1 MSDELEQVG
10 SPCSFPSEQLCMVV
24 SFPSCDTGLYVEL
37 LNAWGGHEVNMYVNC
52 DAWL

>member
-37 LNAWGGHEVNMYVNC
+37 LNAWGRHEVNMYVNC